1 MFGFIK
7 RSIAAKLILVTA
19 ATITLLLALS
29 NYILISQTNDRVR
42 NLVMKQAGS
51 EASGIAKDIAAD
63 VGELSSAARTMA
75 GVIGH
80 THSGGL
86 LDRKGTIDILRANLE
101 QNPFAFGSWFAEAQ
115 NGFDDKQ
122 ADMKDKTEFGGNK
135 AGQFS
140 PYWSKDR
147 NGAIQF
153 STFDIDYSKEWY
165 ALAAQS
171 MKGAITKPYLAEGT
185 DVPTVMSSIV
195 YPVVSGGKLIG
206 VSGVDISLA
215 SLSTRLS
222 ALRPFETGR
231 VMLVSQDGKW
241 LVGPDAAAM
250 MKDYNGAAP
259 EKIKAAIANK
269 ETASVDG
276 VTGKDGDRFERLVYP
291 FELPGLNARWVVL
304 VDIPATVI
312 ATQVREQTILMVAGG
327 LVVLLAVIIG
337 LYLSVRRLVH
347 RPIEGLVA
355 DVERLSRGQ
364 YDKPVAGQETEDE
377 TGAVAAALEGFRHKL
392 ADAVRLEAAAEEQ
405 RDAAD
410 AARRQN
416 EQERLANAALQQQ
429 VVAHLGQGLSELSS
443 GNLTYRLPANFPA
456 EYVQLKSDFDG
467 ALASL
472 EETIQTLSHSVR
484 NISGGANEITSASS
498 DLSLRTE
505 KQAASLEETAAAL
518 DELTTQVNSSADN
531 AGRAA
536 SSVHAANTNAEKSGE
551 IVHKAISAM
560 HGIEQSSQ
568 EVNRIIGVIDEIAFQ
583 TNLLALNAGVEAARA
598 GEAGKGFAVVAQEVR
613 ELAQRSANAAKEIKA
628 LINASGAQVSEGV
641 SLVNKAGEALE
652 SIASQVLQINGLIQ
666 EISSS
671 STEQAVGLREINA
684 AVNQMD
690 QVTQQNAAMVEEATA
705 ASAALNAEV
714 GVLMALVNRFRTG
727 AASAQTTA
735 PVRAPSP
742 QPARPVATTRT
753 AVAPARR
760 APAVSGNTALAS
772 TDWEEF

>member
-29 NYILISQTNDRVR
+29 NYVLISQTNDRVR

-80 THSGGL
+80 THAGGL

-101 QNPFAFGSWFAEAQ
+101 QNPFAFGSWFAEAS
-115 NGFDDKQ
+115 NAFDGKQ
-122 ADMKDKTEFGGNK
+122 AEMKDKADLGGNK
-135 AGQFS
+135 TGQFS

-147 NGAIQF
+147 NNAIQF
-153 STFDIDYSKEWY
+153 STFDIDYAKEWY
-165 ALAAQS
+165 AAAAQS
-171 MKGAITKPYLAEGT
+171 MKGAITKPYMADGT
-185 DVPTVMSSIV
+185 DVPTIMSSIA

-215 SLSTRLS
+215 SLSTRLA

-241 LVGPDAAAM
+241 LVGPDAGNM
-250 MKDYNGAAP
+250 MKDYDGVAP
-259 EKIKAAIANK
+259 EKIKAAIADK
-269 ETASVDG
+269 TTSQLEG
-276 VTGKDGDRFERLVYP
+276 VTGKDGAQFERLVYP
-291 FELPGLNARWVVL
+291 FDLPGLNARWVVL
-304 VDIPATVI
+304 VDVPATVV

-337 LYLSVRRLVH
+337 LYLSVRRLVQ
-347 RPIEGLVA
+347 RPIDGLVA
-355 DVERLSRGQ
+355 DVKRLSRGQ
-364 YDKPVAGQETEDE
+364 YDKPVTGQDSADE
-377 TGAVAAALEGFRHKL
+377 TGHVAAALEGFRHKL

-429 VVAHLGQGLSELSS
+429 VVSHLGQGLSELSS
-443 GNLTYRLPANFPA
+443 GNLTYRLPANFPV
-456 EYVQLKSDFDG
+456 EYGQLKSDFDS

-505 KQAASLEETAAAL
+505 RQAASLEETAAAL
-518 DELTTQVNSSADN
+518 DELTSQVNSSADN

-536 SSVHAANTNAEKSGE
+536 SSVQSANSNAEKSGE

-628 LINASGAQVSEGV
+628 LINASEAQVSEGV
-641 SLVNKAGEALE
+641 GLVNKAGDALAG
-652 SIASQVLQINGLIQ
+652 IAAQVLQINGLIH

-714 GVLMALVNRFRTG
+714 SVLMALVNRFRTG
-727 AASAQTTA
+727 AASMQSAA
-735 PVRAPSP
+735 PVRAHSP
-742 QPARPVATTRT
+742 QPART
-753 AVAPARR
+753 AAPQRAAAAPARR
-760 APAVSGNTALAS
+760 APAVSGNMALAS
-772 TDWEEF
+772 SDWEEF

>member
-29 NYILISQTNDRVR
+29 NYVLISQTNDRVR

-51 EASGIAKDIAAD
+51 EAGGIAKDIAAD

-80 THSGGL
+80 THAGGL

-101 QNPFAFGSWFAEAQ
+101 QNPFAFGSWFAEAS
-115 NGFDDKQ
+115 NAFDGKQ
-122 ADMKDKTEFGGNK
+122 EEMKGKEDFGGNK
-135 AGQFS
+135 TGQFS
-140 PYWSKDR
+140 PYWSKNKTGD
-147 NGAIQF
+147 IQF
-153 STFDIDYSKEWY
+153 STFNVDYSKEWY
-165 ALAAQS
+165 ALAAKS

-185 DVPTVMSSIV
+185 DVPTVMSSIA
-195 YPVVSGGKLIG
+195 YPVVSSGKLIG

-241 LVGPDAAAM
+241 LVGPDAKAM
-250 MKDYNGAAP
+250 MKDYDGLAP
-259 EKIKAAIANK
+259 EKIKAAIADK
-269 ETASVDG
+269 TTSELDG
-276 VTGKDGDRFERLVYP
+276 ITGKDGAQFDRLVYP
-291 FELPGLNARWVVL
+291 FDLPGLNARWVVL
-304 VDIPATVI
+304 VDIPTSVVA
-312 ATQVREQTILMVAGG
+312 AQVREQTMLMVAGG
-327 LVVLLAVIIG
+327 FVVLLAVIIG
-337 LYLSVRRLVH
+337 LYLSVRSLVQ
-347 RPIEGLVA
+347 RPIDGLVA
-355 DVERLSRGQ
+355 DVQRLSRGQ
-364 YDKPVAGQETEDE
+364 YDKPVAGQDSEDE
-377 TGAVAAALEGFRHKL
+377 TGSVAAALEGFRHKL
-392 ADAVRLEAAAEEQ
+392 ADTVRLEAAAEEQ
-405 RDAAD
+405 RNAAD

-429 VVAHLGQGLSELSS
+429 VVTHLGQGLSELSS

-456 EYVQLKSDFDG
+456 EYGQLKSDFDS

-472 EETIQTLSHSVR
+472 EETIQTLHHSVR
-484 NISGGANEITSASS
+484 NISGGAGEISSASA

-536 SSVHAANTNAEKSGE
+536 SSVQAANSNAEKSGE

-568 EVNRIIGVIDEIAFQ
+568 EVNRIISVIDEIAFQ

-613 ELAQRSANAAKEIKA
+613 ELAQRSATAAKEIKT
-628 LINASGAQVSEGV
+628 LINASEAQVSEGV
-641 SLVNKAGEALE
+641 GLVNKAGDALA
-652 SIASQVLQINGLIQ
+652 SIATQVLQINGLIHQ
-666 EISSS
+666 ISSS
-671 STEQAVGLREINA
+671 STEQAVGLREINS

-690 QVTQQNAAMVEEATA
+690 QVTQQNAAMVEQATA
-705 ASAALNAEV
+705 ASAALNTEA
-714 GVLMALVNRFRTG
+714 GVLMELVNRFRTG
-727 AASAQTTA
+727 ASSSALSASASREYGQQ
-735 PVRAPSP
+735 PVRHSQSRA
-742 QPARPVATTRT
+742 A
-753 AVAPARR
+753 APARKM
-760 APAVSGNTALAS
+760 PAVSGNNALAS
-772 TDWEEF
+772 RDWEEF

>member
-29 NYILISQTNDRVR
+29 NYVLISQTNDRVR
-42 NLVMKQAGS
+42 SLVMKQAGS

-80 THSGGL
+80 THAGGL

-115 NGFDDKQ
+115 NAFDGKQ
-122 ADMKDKTEFGGNK
+122 ADMKDKPEFGGNK
-135 AGQFS
+135 TGQFS

-153 STFDIDYSKEWY
+153 STFDIDYAKEWY

-171 MKGAITKPYLAEGT
+171 MKGAITKPYMADGT
-185 DVPTVMSSIV
+185 DVPTVMSSIA
-195 YPVVSGGKLIG
+195 YPVISNGKLIG

-215 SLSTRLS
+215 SLSTRLA
-222 ALRPFETGR
+222 ALRPFDNGR

-241 LVGPDAAAM
+241 LVGPDASAM
-250 MKDYNGAAP
+250 MKDYNGVAP
-259 EKIKAAIANK
+259 EKIKAAIAEK
-269 ETASVDG
+269 AVSELDG
-276 VTGKDGDRFERLVYP
+276 IAGADGAHYDRLVYP
-291 FELPGLNARWVVL
+291 FDLPGLNARWVVL
-304 VDIPATVI
+304 VDIPTAVV
-312 ATQVREQTILMVAGG
+312 ATQVREQTLLMVVGG
-327 LVVLLAVIIG
+327 VVVLLAVIIG
-337 LYLSVRRLVH
+337 LYLSVRSLVQ
-347 RPIEGLVA
+347 RPIDGLVA
-355 DVERLSRGQ
+355 DVQRLSRGQ
-364 YDKPVAGQETEDE
+364 YDKPVAGQDSADE
-377 TGAVAAALEGFRHKL
+377 TGHVAAALEGFRHKL

-429 VVAHLGQGLSELSS
+429 VVTHLGQGLSELSS

-456 EYVQLKSDFDG
+456 EYGQLKNDFDS

-472 EETIQTLSHSVR
+472 EETIQTLHHSVR
-484 NISGGANEITSASS
+484 NISGGAGEISSASS

-536 SSVHAANTNAEKSGE
+536 RSVEAANANADKSGE

-568 EVNRIIGVIDEIAFQ
+568 DINRIIGVIDEIAFQ

-613 ELAQRSANAAKEIKA
+613 ELAQRSATAAKEIKA
-628 LINASGAQVSEGV
+628 LLNASESQVTEGV
-641 SLVNKAGEALE
+641 GLVNKAGEALA
-652 SIASQVLQINGLIQ
+652 SIATQVLQINGLIQ

-714 GVLMALVNRFRTG
+714 GVLMSLVNRFRTS
-727 AASAQTTA
+727 ASSAQAAAPARAYGQQQARAPQVRTA
-735 PVRAPSP
+735 P
-742 QPARPVATTRT
+742 
-753 AVAPARR
+753 APARR

-772 TDWEEF
+772 SDWEEF